1 MSLLL
6 LFITRWLTQRTT
18 SPLLLFSSSP
28 LLLFSLLFSS
38 LSSSSLLYPH
48 LVSPLRLFSSP
59 LLFSRLLFCFL
70 VIGFQGVKARIQDRL
85 LFINPLVPQGLTQRV
100 SERKKKRTGGEGLID
115 GVTEGSIEAGGVEGL
130 GVWSYFCLD
139 RIRYHNR
146 WITIMWDKDGTQYNR
161 GIGMS
166 VSIIIVVIHHAM
178 SSFTSFIIN
187 QLFLYD
193 FNKTPSVPLYLL
205 HLSFIYTF

>member
-1 MSLLL
+1 M
-6 LFITRWLTQRTT
+6 
-18 SPLLLFSSSP
+18 
-28 LLLFSLLFSS
+28 
-38 LSSSSLLYPH
+38 
-48 LVSPLRLFSSP
+48 
-59 LLFSRLLFCFL
+59 
-70 VIGFQGVKARIQDRL
+70 
-85 LFINPLVPQGLTQRV
+85 PQGLTQRV

-178 SSFTSFIIN
+178 SSFTSIIN